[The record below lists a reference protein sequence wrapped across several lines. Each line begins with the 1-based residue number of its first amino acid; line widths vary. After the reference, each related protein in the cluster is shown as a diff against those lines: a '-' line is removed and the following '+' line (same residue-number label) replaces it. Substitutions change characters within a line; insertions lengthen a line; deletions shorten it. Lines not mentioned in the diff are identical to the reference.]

1 MLTSKNDKIMFND
14 WAYKNGK
21 KLAQIYIPAL
31 SSLYFGLG
39 SIWGLPAVEKIV
51 GTLAVLDT
59 FLGVLLGISSKQY
72 DKSGA
77 EFDGTVSVTPIE
89 DGTSIKLSVD
99 PEDLIGKDSIKL
111 KVASK

>member
-1 MLTSKNDKIMFND
+1 MVNDTKFVLND
-14 WAYKNGK
+14 RMYTFGK

-59 FLGVLLGISSKQY
+59 FLGVMLGISSKQY

-77 EFDGTVSVTPIE
+77 EYDGTVNVIPTE
-89 DGTSIKLSVD
+89 NGTTLALNLD
-99 PEDLIGKDSIKL
+99 PEDLVNKDSLKL